1 MKATIDTKVK
11 EGLANLYISGC
22 KYFLSTFCEPK
33 TSGFCDNR
41 RSDAAKVTALKAAEE
56 FRHEFEVRD
65 LTPASFKTT
74 LYHYELVDKIISE
87 ADDDA
92 SLTAEE

>member
-1 MKATIDTKVK
+1 MKATADPKVK

-33 TSGFCDNR
+33 TSGFCDAG
-41 RSDAAKVTALKAAEE
+41 RSEAAKLTALKAAKE
-56 FRHEFEVRD
+56 FCHEFQS
-65 LTPASFKTT
+65 LTPASFKTN
-74 LYHYELVDKIISE
+74 LYHYKLVDKIVAE

-92 SLTAEE
+92 DLTPDQ